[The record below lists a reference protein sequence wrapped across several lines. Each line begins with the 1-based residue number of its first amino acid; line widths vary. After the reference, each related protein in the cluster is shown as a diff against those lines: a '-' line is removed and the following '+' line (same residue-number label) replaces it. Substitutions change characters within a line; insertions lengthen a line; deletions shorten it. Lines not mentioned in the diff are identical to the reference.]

1 MELEDVLLDWIEQ
14 QLETVDDAH
23 KERLFNTVIQMV
35 AICQRNLHLGT
46 LTFHLAGN
54 DVFVSIVPSAA
65 GETVAPYA
73 RMLGSTGQFEI
84 LHPLPKRRRA
94 SST

>member
-14 QLETVDDAH
+14 QPETIDAH
-23 KERLFNTVIQMV
+23 KERLLV
-35 AICQRNLHLGT
+35 AICKRNLHMGT

-65 GETVAPYA
+65 GETVASYA
-73 RMLGSTGQFEI
+73 RMLGSTGQFQI
-84 LHPLPKRRRA
+84 LHPLPKRGRA